1 MLQMQMRVLKTK
13 RHLSLSM
20 LGVLILLPS
29 LSCTDVPGQYEI
41 VTFDL
46 GKGRSIEILASHNA
60 EVSQSFY
67 YQVKVDQKIVVPL
80 VTICVGHDHGQLQF
94 KTLVAKDGD
103 LAGIFE
109 QQRPEEMLAIHDFKS
124 NATWPGSLIPE
135 IETDFKSSGTL
146 LLRDLQT
153 EHQNLR
159 LKLAEGRACE

>member
-1 MLQMQMRVLKTK
+1 M
-13 RHLSLSM
+13 SLP
-20 LGVLILLPS
+20 GVLMLLFA
-29 LSCTDVPGQYEI
+29 LSCTDVPGEYEMA
-41 VTFDL
+41 TFDL

-80 VTICVGHDHGQLQF
+80 VMICVGHDHGQLQF

-103 LAGIFE
+103 LVGIFE

-124 NATWPGSLIPE
+124 NATWPGALSPE
-135 IETDFKSSGTL
+135 IQTDFKSSGTL
-146 LLRDLQT
+146 LLRDLQA

-159 LKLAEGRACE
+159 LTLAAGRACE